1 MKLRLKGQ
9 PVLKFPI
16 IVSFRDEDSNT
27 FQFGYGFNDARRIG
41 TIELRNYSF
50 TLSGGQHSPRNSHA
64 SLHNDFNSAI
74 NFVFG
79 FLEANFPVS
88 IWHVDQ
94 QTRKL
99 ELQCTFNSEQE
110 LKSFKES
117 LGT

>member
-16 IVSFRDEDSNT
+16 IVSFHDEDSNS

-41 TIELRNYSF
+41 TLELRNYSF

-64 SLHNDFNSAI
+64 SLHNDLNSAI

-79 FLEANFPVS
+79 LSDGFPVS
-88 IWHVDQ
+88 VWYVNQ

-99 ELQCTFNSEQE
+99 ELQYTFNSEQE
-110 LKSFKES
+110 LKDFKES
-117 LGT
+117 LSK

>member
-27 FQFGYGFNDARRIG
+27 FQFGYGFNDGRRIG
-41 TIELRNYSF
+41 TLELRNYSF
-50 TLSGGQHSPRNSHA
+50 TLSEGQHSPRNSHA
-64 SLHNDFNSAI
+64 SLHNDLNSAI

-79 FLEANFPVS
+79 LSDGFPVS
-88 IWHVDQ
+88 VWYVNQ

-99 ELQCTFNSEQE
+99 ELQYTFNSEQE
-110 LKSFKES
+110 LKDFKES
-117 LGT
+117 LSK

>member
-16 IVSFRDEDSNT
+16 IVSFCDEDTNT
-27 FQFGYGFNDARRIG
+27 FQFGCGINDARRIG
-41 TIELRNYSF
+41 TIELINYSF
-50 TLSGGQHSPRNSHA
+50 TLFEGQHSSRNSHA
-64 SLHNDFNSAI
+64 SLHNDLNSAI

-79 FLEANFPVS
+79 LIVGFPVS
-88 IWHVDQ
+88 IWYVDQ

-99 ELQCTFNSEQE
+99 EVQHTFNSEQE
-110 LKSFKES
+110 LKSFKEN

>member
-41 TIELRNYSF
+41 TLELRNYSF
-50 TLSGGQHSPRNSHA
+50 TLLEGQHSSRNSHA
-64 SLHNDFNSAI
+64 SLHNDFNFAT

-79 FLEANFPVS
+79 LSNGFPVS
-88 IWHVDQ
+88 IWYVNQ
-94 QTRKL
+94 QTNVL
-99 ELQCTFNSEQE
+99 ELQYTFNSEQE
-110 LKSFKES
+110 IKDFKQN
-117 LGT
+117 LGS

>member
-41 TIELRNYSF
+41 TLELRNYSF

-64 SLHNDFNSAI
+64 SLHNDFNFAT

-79 FLEANFPVS
+79 LSDGFPVS
-88 IWHVDQ
+88 IWYVNQ
-94 QTRKL
+94 QTNVL
-99 ELQCTFNSEQE
+99 ELQYTFNSEQE